1 MLKPM
6 DRITASDTVFDINR
20 DLPVLATL
28 IAEHGIE
35 AVAASGRLDAV
46 VRAARRAGAFATLV
60 ALVADDT
67 APAVARERAFGRLAE
82 QLTALRASPRSLVAA

>member
-1 MLKPM
+1 M
-6 DRITASDTVFDINR
+6 DRNTTSDTVFDINR

-35 AVAASGRLDAV
+35 QVAASGRLDVV

-60 ALVADDT
+60 TLVADDT
-67 APAVARERAFGRLAE
+67 APAVARERAFGRLAA
-82 QLTALRASPRSLVAA
+82 QLASLRTEPRLVAA

>member
-1 MLKPM
+1 M
-6 DRITASDTVFDINR
+6 DRIAASETVFDINC
-20 DLPVLATL
+20 DLGTLATL

-35 AVAASGRLDAV
+35 AVARSGRLDVV

-67 APAVARERAFGRLAE
+67 APAVARERAFGHLAS
-82 QLTALRASPRSLVAA
+82 QLTALRSASRPAVAA